1 MQTSPR
7 DSTKPS
13 AAIGLDFGTTNSALA
28 FGQRGESTL
37 ATFART
43 DGTRLS
49 TFRSVLFFE
58 APDRG
63 PAPPVIAGPRALERY
78 FETGGNGRL
87 LQSLKSFLASPL
99 FTSTSVYGR
108 TYTLEELVSL
118 LLLRLRKEVEAEHGP
133 IGGRV
138 VMGRPV
144 RFVSEEEGEGEGLP
158 LTRLRKAAALAGFDD
173 VRFEYEPVAAAHSY
187 ERTLDHDELVL
198 VGDFGGGTSDFCL
211 VRLGPSRRRG
221 VLERNSAIVGTEGVG
236 LAGDAFDGEIVRA
249 VVAPAL
255 GAGGMFRSFMEQR
268 EIPIPPWIYERLRR
282 WHHVSFLKSADTM
295 RFLKE
300 LRSLALE
307 RDKIEALVHLVEDD
321 LGPQLFTAVEGTKV
335 ALSRESTHTLAFD
348 DPPTVLDELCHRV
361 DFERWIATDLRAI
374 ERCIDALFEKSNV
387 RANDVD
393 RVFLTGGSALVPS
406 VRAIFE
412 RRFGEDKLRGGEELT
427 SVATGL
433 ALVADEER

>member
-1 MQTSPR
+1 MQKS
-7 DSTKPS
+7 SQN
-13 AAIGLDFGTTNSALA
+13 AQNLAIGLDFGTTNSALA
-28 FGQRGESTL
+28 LGVDGESTL

-43 DGTRLS
+43 DGARLS

-63 PAPPVIAGPRALERY
+63 PAPPVIAGPRALEKY

-108 TYTLEELVSL
+108 TLTLEELISL
-118 LLLRLRKEVEAEHGP
+118 LLLRLRAEVEAERGP
-133 IGGRV
+133 LGRRV

-144 RFVSEEEGEGEGLP
+144 RFVSEEPADGEALP
-158 LTRLRKAAALAGFDD
+158 LTRLRRAAAMAGFDD
-173 VRFEYEPVAAAHSY
+173 VRFEFEPVAAAHSY
-187 ERTLDHDELVL
+187 ERSLDHDELVL

-221 VLERNSAIVGTEGVG
+221 AIDRARAIVGTEGVG

-282 WHHVSFLKSADTM
+282 WHHVSFLKNADTM

-307 RDKIEALVHLVEDD
+307 RDKVEALVHLVEDD

-335 ALSRESTHTLAFD
+335 ALSREDTHTLSFD
-348 DPPTVLDELCHRV
+348 DPPTVLSAPCARG
-361 DFERWIATDLRAI
+361 DFERWIARQLDAI
-374 ERCIDALFEKSNV
+374 ERCVDALFERTNV
-387 RANDVD
+387 RASDVD
-393 RVFLTGGSALVPS
+393 RVFLTGGSALVPA

-412 RRFGEDKLRGGEELT
+412 RRFGQEKLRGGEELT
-427 SVATGL
+427 SVASGL